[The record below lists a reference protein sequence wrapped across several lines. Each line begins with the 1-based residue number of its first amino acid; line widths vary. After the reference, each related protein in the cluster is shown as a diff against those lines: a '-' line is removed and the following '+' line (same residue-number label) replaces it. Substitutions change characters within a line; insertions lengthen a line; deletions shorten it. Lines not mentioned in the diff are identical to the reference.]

1 MPARVSEISTFPAL
15 SSSLPQLLPR
25 LSAVALCNVLPTNW
39 QSTPGARV
47 GAWLSGKG
55 TLYPCRRAASSKR
68 PCTST
73 LHPTLAPA
81 PLPHRWRSSSLNL
94 LRGAPSRHGTGKK
107 KRLPASAT
115 PGFTPSAS
123 TLPVSWTTRHV
134 LCLSA
139 LHPPSPTDL
148 HSSLARPALRSN
160 QSEQEQRGSL
170 LWLPRE
176 PGITLVQSSPGQSRS
191 DGRSIFL
198 ARWVGDA

>member
-1 MPARVSEISTFPAL
+1 MGGGRRLGVAFIAPGGHLPARVSEISTFPAL

-81 PLPHRWRSSSLNL
+81 PLPHRTCCSSLNCSEEHQADTG
-94 LRGAPSRHGTGKK
+94 RGKKEREAAPSRGDLLLRSPDLH
-107 KRLPASAT
+107 RQPQ
-115 PGFTPSAS
+115 PSPFRGPHDTS
-123 TLPVSWTTRHV
+123 LS
-134 LCLSA
+134 LC
-139 LHPPSPTDL
+139 PPSSFS
-148 HSSLARPALRSN
+148 H
-160 QSEQEQRGSL
+160 
-170 LWLPRE
+170 
-176 PGITLVQSSPGQSRS
+176 
-191 DGRSIFL
+191 
-198 ARWVGDA
+198 